1 MQDQRADS
9 NASQSYQVML
19 AQLNSLLVSIENDDT
34 NIDEISSRLDLAYEL
49 LEKLKGRLT
58 SAEARVEEII
68 NARIGR
74 AVTSDTTIIE

>member
-1 MQDQRADS
+1 MQDQS
-9 NASQSYQVML
+9 NEPQPYQAL
-19 AQLNSLLVSIENDDT
+19 LGQLNALLASIENDDT
-34 NIDEISSRLDLAYEL
+34 NIDEISTRLDLAYGL

-74 AVTSDTTIIE
+74 AVTSEAILE

>member
-1 MQDQRADS
+1 MQEQRADP
-9 NASQSYQVML
+9 NASNSYQVML

-34 NIDEISSRLDLAYEL
+34 NIDEISSKLDLAYEL

>member
-74 AVTSDTTIIE
+74 GATSDTTIIE